1 MNSESGDN
9 KGIGLRNILFVAQ
22 KEFADNVTNSMFLLL
37 TATYLLII
45 FTFSYR
51 SVILDTSL
59 KYGLY
64 EDFILLSVFGGL
76 IEQVGWFIP
85 LIGIALG
92 FNTVIKERKSGSLNV
107 LLTHPVF
114 RDNIIAGKLLGITG
128 VIAFVIMSTV
138 VISSGTLIAMLGIQV
153 SLMEITRIALFS
165 VFTLFYALI
174 YAGIA
179 VLISTVVYE
188 ATNSLIYN
196 VAIWILTCIFTGS
209 IMETLSDLLTKAGI
223 DLKASELI
231 MISPLHYYS
240 KITQGTADMS
250 FLGVGVQYEI
260 DGILDAQFTLAQW
273 FNTFWTDITAILI
286 IPIILLFASFI
297 MFMRQDITL

>member
-9 KGIGLRNILFVAQ
+9 KGIGLKNILVVAQ
-22 KEFADNVTNSMFLLL
+22 KEFADNITNSMFLLL

-51 SVILDTSL
+51 SVIHGTNIGGGELTL
-59 KYGLY
+59 
-64 EDFILLSVFGGL
+64 IFGFSGL
-76 IEQVGWFIP
+76 IEEIGWFIP
-85 LIGIALG
+85 LIGITLG

-114 RDNIIAGKLLGITG
+114 RDNIITGKLLGIIG

-188 ATNSLIYN
+188 AANSLIYN
-196 VAIWILTCIFTGS
+196 VAIWILTCIFTGP

-223 DLKASELI
+223 GLKASELI

-240 KITQGTADMS
+240 KIVHGVDDMS
-250 FLGVGVQYEI
+250 IGKVGVQYEI